1 MRFISEQ
8 THSSPGEEEQ
18 QRPLCRLQLPPAR
31 QGKRNSQWGRSR
43 RCKELT
49 KPRRWS
55 SVTETGSK
63 CLHQNMTT
71 NVSFIH
77 ALAHWDHRRKKVSVP
92 WSSWPSYEQAKGQ
105 QGEVSAMAKGCR
117 GSDPERYLKYSSCQP
132 RPLTCA
138 KFWTHEGVNWQI
150 RMECCSSYKEQHI
163 QWQGH
168 GLMEGTL

>member
-8 THSSPGEEEQ
+8 THNSPGEEEQ
-18 QRPLCRLQLPPAR
+18 QHSLCRLQLPPSTSGEVKQPVR
-31 QGKRNSQWGRSR
+31 EKQETQGADKA
-43 RCKELT
+43 T
-49 KPRRWS
+49 KMVLSHQNWL
-55 SVTETGSK
+55 
-63 CLHQNMTT
+63 CLHQNMRT

-77 ALAHWDHRRKKVSVP
+77 PLAHWAHRRKKVSVP

-105 QGEVSAMAKGCR
+105 QGEVSAMAKGCWE
-117 GSDPERYLKYSSCQP
+117 SDLERHLKYSSCQP

-150 RMECCSSYKEQHI
+150 RMEWCSSYKEQHI

-168 GLMEGTL
+168 GLMEGTV